1 MASMGFL
8 RRYTAGVG
16 ESDWL
21 RRLEFRIISSTGDK
35 GKPRITGKGNS
46 TSSVIE
52 LLVAS
57 SAINIP
63 FLDSRMTNHV
73 TTTAVSELNL
83 AQKQSLISVVRVNV
97 RMILEFH
104 SIHIEIGRQHFW
116 SNKVPVHYFQMVL
129 GLGVNPFG
137 VPKVGCVV
145 RIPHEAL

>member
-1 MASMGFL
+1 MGFL

-97 RMILEFH
+97 RLILELLPPE
-104 SIHIEIGRQHFW
+104 S
-116 SNKVPVHYFQMVL
+116 Y
-129 GLGVNPFG
+129 
-137 VPKVGCVV
+137 
-145 RIPHEAL
+145 